1 MSNFTSQLTVASRL
15 DSKDYLRELRGSD
28 DEEPEG
34 SNVLRR
40 NAAKLERQVEDLQE
54 DLDALT
60 RKIARSDRSGKDE
73 RAEFEAGM

>member
-54 DLDALT
+54 ELGALT

-73 RAEFEAGM
+73 RAELEAGI